1 MLYQATRNK
10 KQRKNDKVDK
20 GRLERI
26 KKSEPTDY
34 FERFANLTS
43 LSLVFGYLP
52 SGPKRT

>member
-26 KKSEPTDY
+26 KKSEPTEFVVIFGDT
-34 FERFANLTS
+34 ESMICRF
-43 LSLVFGYLP
+43 G
-52 SGPKRT
+52 